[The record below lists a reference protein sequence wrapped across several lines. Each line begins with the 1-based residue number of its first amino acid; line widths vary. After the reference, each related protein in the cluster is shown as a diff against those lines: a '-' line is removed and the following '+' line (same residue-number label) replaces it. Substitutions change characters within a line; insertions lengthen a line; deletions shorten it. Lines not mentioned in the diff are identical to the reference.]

1 MYDEGEDITAE
12 LEGLEQLPNGTYQLK
27 LPVPSQFF
35 KYIIGKEGR
44 TKKGI
49 ERDTECHLSIPSR
62 GIEGDIGEQ

>member
-1 MYDEGEDITAE
+1 MYDEGEDTTAE

-27 LPVPSQFF
+27 LPTPSQFF

-49 ERDTECHLSIPSR
+49 ERDTGCHLWIPSR
-62 GIEGDIGEQ
+62 GVEGDISEQ